1 MDGVAAARMGDQIAH
16 GFGLMAMIGGAIL
29 GAVVGAAIVAATAA
43 TGGMA
48 AVIIAGSVAAGGLSV
63 AGIVSGIQTIFEL
76 PDPPSGVI
84 AMGSPNVLTNTRPAV
99 RANLDF
105 AAPCSG
111 SPMNHFP
118 MPGPVPVF
126 QGSKTVLINTQP
138 ASRLKMKL
146 MCGAHIKQGSEDVLI
161 GGETVTTG
169 FIWDLE
175 SWTRDG
181 LTILGL
187 GAFLGAGA
195 FAVAAGAAATGIF
208 AGVSLLGAG
217 LFEGLGMIGDAIGPG
232 YRDLF
237 QGVAGVALLAAGP
250 RMARST
256 PAGQTQAAVRKM
268 PQSFQDEYA
277 AARAAGWKKPD
288 GSTWWPPNN
297 GGVGTPKTGPL
308 TPGTKLD
315 RYGHTGGQF
324 MGSAGDGIPQ
334 RALASPP
341 TGTAN
346 KYTSQP
352 GLHVEQSPVAPWF
365 GQPGGGTQYRVVD
378 PTGVNPKYSVQNA
391 LDDGFLK
398 IGH

>member
-1 MDGVAAARMGDQIAH
+1 MDGLAAARMGDQIAH
-16 GFGLMAMIGGAIL
+16 GFGLMAMIGGAIV
-29 GAVVGAAIVAATAA
+29 GAVVGAAIVAATAV

-63 AGIVSGIQTIFEL
+63 ASIVSGIQTIFDL

-84 AMGSPNVLTNTRPAV
+84 AIGSPNVLTNMRPAV

-111 SPMNHFP
+111 SPMNHP
-118 MPGPVPVF
+118 TLPGPVPVL

-146 MCGAHIKQGSEDVLI
+146 MCGAHIKQGSDNVLI

-175 SWTRDG
+175 SWMRDG
-181 LTILGL
+181 LTVLGL
-187 GAFLGAGA
+187 GAFIGAGA
-195 FAVAAGAAATGIF
+195 LAAAAGAAAAGVF

-237 QGVAGVALLAAGP
+237 QGIAGVGLLAAGP
-250 RMARST
+250 RLARNT
-256 PAGQTQAAVRKM
+256 RAGQTQTALRKM

-277 AARAAGWKKPD
+277 AAKAAGWKRPD
-288 GSTWWPPNN
+288 GTPWWPPNN
-297 GGVGTPKTGPL
+297 GGIGTPKTGPL
-308 TPGTKLD
+308 APGTKLD
-315 RYGHTGGQF
+315 RYGRPQGQY
-324 MGSAGDGIPQ
+324 MGAAGDSISQ
-334 RALASPP
+334 RALESPP
-341 TGTAN
+341 TGAPH
-346 KYTSQP
+346 KYTSQL
-352 GLHVEQSPVAPWF
+352 GLHVEESKVAPWF
-365 GQPGGGTQYRVVD
+365 DQPGGGTQYRVID
-378 PTGVNPKYSVQNA
+378 PTGKNPRYNVQDA
-391 LDDGFLK
+391 IDDGLLT